1 MVSGSRRAAL
11 VLIAICAPALGALT
25 GCPAG
30 GPPASVEH
38 SSGAVA
44 PGSLSPVGPAAGGG
58 VAGGSPVENGVR
70 LTKEG
75 DLAAAEPYLLEAI
88 RRNPG
93 DTRALDALG
102 YVYGHTD
109 RWQKAEETYRHILAI
124 APGSPGAL
132 YGLATT
138 LTDVG
143 RLDEALGVTEEML
156 QHEPA
161 NRNARLKEADLLG
174 RLGRSA
180 EAARSARAVIAADAD
195 NAEAWYLLG
204 AALQDTGD
212 TAGAVQALE
221 KVVAKAPR
229 HIGALSRLAVLYTR
243 LGRGADAARARAAHD
258 DALARQRVEERVRGH
273 RVKGVEAFNRG
284 DFQAALQ
291 EFEFIS
297 REDPRDPQAYL
308 MTGSSL
314 IALTRYDEARRAL
327 DRSLQLQPRNER
339 TLLELGRLLALQD
352 RLDESI
358 QAMRKSIEVN
368 PEFAEPHYFLAGIL
382 TARGDSDGAGKE
394 MRRFEELKA
403 RSPGAALELAG
414 PPEAVPR

>member
-1 MVSGSRRAAL
+1 MLAAACVPAL
-11 VLIAICAPALGALT
+11 VALT

-30 GPPASVEH
+30 GPPAPAPAERPV
-38 SSGAVA
+38 VA
-44 PGSLSPVGPAAGGG
+44 PGTGVDAKAG
-58 VAGGSPVENGVR
+58 ASPVETGVR

-75 DLAAAEPYLLEAI
+75 DLDAAEPYLLEAL
-88 RRNPG
+88 RRNAG

-109 RWQKAEETYRHILAI
+109 RWQKAEETYRRILAI
-124 APGSPGAL
+124 APASPGAL

-138 LTDVG
+138 LTDLG
-143 RLDEALGVTEEML
+143 RLDEALGVTEDL
-156 QHEPA
+156 LTHDPG

-174 RLGRSA
+174 RLGRFSEA
-180 EAARSARAVIAADAD
+180 EKSARAVIAADPGGV
-195 NAEAWYLLG
+195 EAWYVLG
-204 AALQDTGD
+204 AALQGD
-212 TAGAVQALE
+212 GDAAGAVQALE
-221 KVVAKAPR
+221 KVVAKEPH

-258 DALARQRVEERVRGH
+258 DALSRQRVEERVRGH
-273 RVKGVEAFNRG
+273 RVKGVAAFNRG
-284 DFQAALQ
+284 DFKTALD
-291 EFEFIS
+291 EFELIA
-297 REDPRDPQAYL
+297 REDPRDPQAHL
-308 MTGSSL
+308 MIGSSL
-314 IALTRYDEARRAL
+314 IALSRYDEARRAL

-352 RLDESI
+352 RLDESV
-358 QAMRKSIEVN
+358 QAMRQAIEVN

-382 TARGDSDGAGKE
+382 TARGDTDGAQRE

-414 PPEAVPR
+414 PPEPVPR